1 MRNLLIAVSLVWPM
15 MGLTSTQEVLDY
27 FHLRMAENTKFV
39 LSSDWFDCSEEDSV
53 KVFCLDPFKYY
64 QQDTFAMV
72 EFANAKPQQ
81 LTLFSD
87 FSYSSYNQL
96 LLNLRRDGYK
106 LASVT
111 RFNKTFN
118 VKDQSANYSPEEL
131 DKAVIEFINQGG
143 ASVETRMEWTLDSD
157 LKSSVVTFNSNG
169 RQIELNFIL
178 HNKS

>member
-1 MRNLLIAVSLVWPM
+1 MRKLLIAVSLIWPTIS
-15 MGLTSTQEVLDY
+15 LASTQEVLDY
-27 FHLRMAENTKFV
+27 FHQRGAENTKLV

-53 KVFCLDPFKYY
+53 KVFCLDAFKYY

-72 EFANAKPQQ
+72 EFASAKPYK

-87 FSYSSYNQL
+87 FSHSSYSQL
-96 LLNLRRDGYK
+96 LLNLRRDGYE

-131 DKAVIEFINQGG
+131 DKAVIEFVNQGG
-143 ASVETRMEWTLDSD
+143 ASVETRMVWKLDSD
-157 LKSSVVTFNSNG
+157 LKSSVATFNSNG
-169 RQIELNFIL
+169 RQIELSFIL
-178 HNKS
+178 HEKS